1 MHTMYLCFPTSL
13 DPEAI
18 RVSHMDYS
26 SKILDHHGIV
36 AGVCREIELVDTVN
50 RIVGVNHQQ
59 KVSTGDA
66 VMAMVINAL
75 GFVSKPLYM
84 FPDFMETK
92 PVDRLF
98 ENSLLSEDF
107 NDDTLGRALDR
118 LYENDNTKIFME
130 VSTRTLSKLG
140 VEKNFFHL
148 DTTSM
153 SVHGEY
159 EHSDEEM
166 VPIEIVKGHS
176 KDGNFDLKQYLI
188 SLITVSESDLP
199 VWIDTLSGNTSD
211 KTHFREVIQ
220 QYSRALAEGDDVA
233 YFVMDSAMYTDKNV
247 RELSNL
253 VKWLTRVPES
263 IGIAKDLLAETD
275 ENDMAI
281 SGIEGYRLNSVLKT
295 YGDIEQKWVVVFSE
309 DAYAREMKTFRKNIE
324 KEKQKIK
331 KQLWHFKNDEFK
343 CEADAIKA
351 LNQLERK
358 WKYFKVDE
366 YDVNKKNKT
375 GKRGRPKKG
384 SNACK
389 NVFLINANFKEDDN
403 AIEAGRLRKGKFILA
418 TNDIDLD
425 QEVILREYKQQ
436 QSVERG
442 FRFIKDPMFFT
453 NSTFL
458 KKPQRIVSLVM
469 VMGLSLLVYAIAQ
482 RKLRNALVEMNE
494 TVPDQLGK
502 PTKTPTMR
510 WIFQKFENI
519 SLLKVND
526 GGKVSQQVLNMKPIH
541 EKILA
546 LMGEEYEKIYFLKRG
561 CGK

>member
-1 MHTMYLCFPTSL
+1 M
-13 DPEAI
+13 I
-18 RVSHMDYS
+18 RMEYS
-26 SKILDHHGIV
+26 SKVLDHHGIV
-36 AGVCREIELVDTVN
+36 AGVCREIELAETIN
-50 RIVGVNHQQ
+50 RIVGVNEQQ

-98 ENSLLSEDF
+98 ENGLAAEDF
-107 NDDTLGRALDR
+107 NDDTLGRALDK
-118 LYENDNTKIFME
+118 LYENNNTKIFME
-130 VSTRTLSKLG
+130 VSMRTLSNMG
-140 VEKNFFHL
+140 VKRNFFHL
-148 DTTSM
+148 DTTSIR
-153 SVHGEY
+153 VHGEY
-159 EHSDEEM
+159 EHSDEDM

-176 KDGNFDLKQYLI
+176 KDGTFDLKQYLI

-199 VWIDTLSGNTSD
+199 VWIDSLSGNTSD
-211 KTHFREVIQ
+211 KTHFREIIQ
-220 QYSRALAEGDDVA
+220 HYSKALAEGDEVA
-233 YFVMDSAMYTDKNV
+233 YFVMDSAMYTHKNV
-247 RELSNL
+247 RELSGM

-263 IGIAKDLLAETD
+263 IAMAKDLLIEID
-275 ENDMAI
+275 EDSMTI
-281 SGIEGYRLNSVLKT
+281 SEMDGYRLKSSLKT
-295 YGDIEQKWVVVFSE
+295 YDDVEQRWVVLFSK
-309 DAYAREMKTFRKNIE
+309 DAYDREMKTFKKNIE
-324 KEKQKIK
+324 KESEKVE

-343 CEADAIKA
+343 CEPDAVKA
-351 LNQLERK
+351 LRQMEGK
-358 WKYFKVDE
+358 WKYHTVDE
-366 YDVNKKNKT
+366 YKINKKKKT

-384 SNACK
+384 SEAVK
-389 NVFLINANFKEDDN
+389 TIYLINATFKQDD
-403 AIEAGRLRKGKFILA
+403 EAMEASRLRKGKFILA
-418 TNDIDLD
+418 TNDVNLD

-482 RKLRNALVEMNE
+482 RKLRNALVEMDE

-502 PTKTPTMR
+502 PTKRPTMR

-519 SLLKVND
+519 SLLNVND
-526 GGKVSQQVLNMKPIH
+526 GGKTSQQVLNIKPVH

-546 LMGEEYEKIYFLKRG
+546 LMGEEYEKIYFLRGG

>member
-1 MHTMYLCFPTSL
+1 M
-13 DPEAI
+13 E
-18 RVSHMDYS
+18 YS
-26 SKILDHHGIV
+26 SKVLDHHGIV
-36 AGVCREIELVDTVN
+36 AGVCREIELAETIN
-50 RIVGVNHQQ
+50 RIVGVNEQQ

-98 ENSLLSEDF
+98 ETGLAAEDF

-118 LYENDNTKIFME
+118 LYENNNTKIFME
-130 VSTRTLSKLG
+130 VSMRTLSNMG
-140 VEKNFFHL
+140 VTRNFFHL
-148 DTTSM
+148 DTTSIG
-153 SVHGEY
+153 VHGEY

-176 KDGNFDLKQYLI
+176 KDGTFDLKQYLI

-199 VWIDTLSGNTSD
+199 VWIDSLSGNTSD

-220 QYSRALAEGDDVA
+220 HYSKALAEGDEVA
-233 YFVMDSAMYTDKNV
+233 YFVMDSAMYTHKNV
-247 RELSNL
+247 RELSGMVN
-253 VKWLTRVPES
+253 WLTRVPES
-263 IGIAKDLLAETD
+263 IAMAKDLLIGTNED
-275 ENDMAI
+275 SMII
-281 SGIEGYRLNSVLKT
+281 SEMDGYRLTSVLIT
-295 YGDIEQKWVVVFSE
+295 YGDVEQRWVVVFSKA
-309 DAYAREMKTFRKNIE
+309 AYDREMKTFKKNIE
-324 KEKQKIK
+324 KESEKVEN
-331 KQLWHFKNDEFK
+331 QLWHFKNDEFK
-343 CEADAIKA
+343 CESDAVKA
-351 LNQLERK
+351 LRQMEGT
-358 WKYFKVDE
+358 WKYHTVDE
-366 YDVNKKNKT
+366 YKLNKKKKT

-384 SNACK
+384 SK
-389 NVFLINANFKEDDN
+389 TVKTIYLINATFKQDDE
-403 AIEAGRLRKGKFILA
+403 AIEASRLRKGKFILA
-418 TNDIDLD
+418 TNDGNLD

-482 RKLRNALVEMNE
+482 RKLRNALVEMDE

-502 PTKTPTMR
+502 PTKRPTMR

-519 SLLKVND
+519 SLLNVND
-526 GGKVSQQVLNMKPIH
+526 GGKTSQQVLNIKPVH

-546 LMGEEYEKIYFLKRG
+546 LMGEEYEKIYFLRGG

>member
-1 MHTMYLCFPTSL
+1 MKRM
-13 DPEAI
+13 E
-18 RVSHMDYS
+18 YS
-26 SKILDHHGIV
+26 SKVMDHHGIV
-36 AGVCREIELVDTVN
+36 AGVCREIKLTETIN
-50 RIVGVNHQQ
+50 RIVGVNEQQ

-66 VMAMVINAL
+66 VMAMVVNAL

-98 ENSLLSEDF
+98 ENGLAAEDF

-118 LYENDNTKIFME
+118 LYENNNTKIFME
-130 VSTRTLSKLG
+130 VSLRALSSMG
-140 VEKNFFHL
+140 VKRNFFHL

-159 EHSDEEM
+159 EHSDEDM
-166 VPIEIVKGHS
+166 VPIEIVKGRS

-199 VWIDTLSGNTSD
+199 VWIDALSGNTSD

-220 QYSRALAEGDDVA
+220 QYSRALAEGDEVA

-247 RELSNL
+247 RELSGM

-263 IGIAKDLLAETD
+263 INMAKDILVETD
-275 ENDMAI
+275 EDDMVI
-281 SGIEGYRLNSVLKT
+281 SEMDGYRLKSSIKT
-295 YGDIEQKWVVVFSE
+295 YGGVEQKWVVVFSK
-309 DAYAREMKTFRKNIE
+309 DAYDREIKTFNKNIE
-324 KEKQKIK
+324 KERKKVK
-331 KQLWHFKNDEFK
+331 KQLWHFKNEEFE
-343 CEADAIKA
+343 CEHDAVKA
-351 LNQLERK
+351 LKKIEGK
-358 WKYFKVDE
+358 WKYHKVDE
-366 YDVNKKNKT
+366 YTINKKNKT

-384 SNACK
+384 SK
-389 NVFLINANFKEDDN
+389 PVKEVYQINASFKPDDE
-403 AIEAGRLRKGKFILA
+403 AIETGRLRKGKFILA
-418 TNDIDLD
+418 TNDVNLD
-425 QEVILREYKQQ
+425 QEVVLGEYKQQ

-442 FRFIKDPMFFT
+442 FRFLKDPMFFT

-458 KKPQRIVSLVM
+458 KKPQRIISLVM

-482 RKLRNALVEMNE
+482 RKLRNALMEMDE

-502 PTKTPTMR
+502 PTKKPTMR

-519 SLLKVND
+519 SLLEIND
-526 GGKVSQQVLNMKPIH
+526 GGMISQQVLNMKPLH

-546 LMGEEYEKIYFLKRG
+546 LMGDEYKKIYFLEGG

>member
-1 MHTMYLCFPTSL
+1 MPQLFFYL
-13 DPEAI
+13 
-18 RVSHMDYS
+18 
-26 SKILDHHGIV
+26 
-36 AGVCREIELVDTVN
+36 
-50 RIVGVNHQQ
+50 
-59 KVSTGDA
+59 
-66 VMAMVINAL
+66 
-75 GFVSKPLYM
+75 
-84 FPDFMETK
+84 
-92 PVDRLF
+92 LF
-98 ENSLLSEDF
+98 FL
-107 NDDTLGRALDR
+107 
-118 LYENDNTKIFME
+118 
-130 VSTRTLSKLG
+130 
-140 VEKNFFHL
+140 
-148 DTTSM
+148 
-153 SVHGEY
+153 
-159 EHSDEEM
+159 
-166 VPIEIVKGHS
+166 
-176 KDGNFDLKQYLI
+176 FD
-188 SLITVSESDLP
+188 
-199 VWIDTLSGNTSD
+199 
-211 KTHFREVIQ
+211 
-220 QYSRALAEGDDVA
+220 
-233 YFVMDSAMYTDKNV
+233 
-247 RELSNL
+247 
-253 VKWLTRVPES
+253 
-263 IGIAKDLLAETD
+263 
-275 ENDMAI
+275 
-281 SGIEGYRLNSVLKT
+281 GYRLRSVLKT
-295 YGDIEQKWVVVFSE
+295 HGNIEQKWVVVFSE
-309 DAYAREMKTFRKNIE
+309 DAYAREIKTFRKNIE

-366 YDVNKKNKT
+366 YEINKKNKT

-389 NVFLINANFKEDDN
+389 NVFLINASFKEDDD

-418 TNDIDLD
+418 TNDIELD
-425 QEVILREYKQQ
+425 QEVVLREYKQQ

-469 VMGLSLLVYAIAQ
+469 IMGLSLLVYAIAQ
-482 RKLRNALVEMNE
+482 RKLRNALAKMNE

-519 SLLKVND
+519 SLLKIND

-546 LMGEEYEKIYFLKRG
+546 LMGDEYEKIYFLKRG